1 MEKMI
6 QEVLISEQQL
16 QQRIDELG
24 KILTEE
30 YADKK
35 DKNVEEKKH
44 HGNSVLIVLVAA
56 AIIADICIGLIEL
69 NGNLTLSTITTKVA
83 SALFLGCICFFVG
96 KFKQK

>member
-30 YADKK
+30 
-35 DKNVEEKKH
+35 
-44 HGNSVLIVLVAA
+44 
-56 AIIADICIGLIEL
+56 
-69 NGNLTLSTITTKVA
+69 
-83 SALFLGCICFFVG
+83 
-96 KFKQK
+96 